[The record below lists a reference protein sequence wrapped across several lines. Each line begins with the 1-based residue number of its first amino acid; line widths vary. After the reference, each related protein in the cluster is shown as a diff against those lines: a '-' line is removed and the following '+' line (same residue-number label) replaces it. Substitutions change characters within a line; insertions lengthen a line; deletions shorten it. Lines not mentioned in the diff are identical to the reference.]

1 MTKTNLQN
9 LENEKLNLTFYQ
21 RNVLVVAKELL
32 GKVFV
37 KNEDNKILSGKIVEV
52 EAYEGKTDQAS
63 HSYNGKTKRN
73 EVMFEAGG
81 LLYVY
86 FTYGVHFCANVVTGK
101 KNEGNAVLLR
111 GLEPL
116 TGIEIMAK
124 RRFGKTELSDKELMN
139 LTNGPGKICQ
149 AFSIGRKEN
158 GENLTNEKIYILNR
172 TKINKSKIIETT
184 RIGIKKSSE
193 LLWRFYI
200 NGNEYVSRK

>member
-1 MTKTNLQN
+1 MTKINLQN
-9 LENEKLNLTFYQ
+9 LGEEKLDLTFYQ
-21 RNVLVVAKELL
+21 RNVLAVAKDLL

-37 KNEDNKILSGKIVEV
+37 KKEDHKILSGKIVEV

-86 FTYGVHFCANVVTGK
+86 FTYGVHFCANIVTGK
-101 KNEGNAVLLR
+101 KDEGNAVLIR
-111 GLEPL
+111 GIEPL
-116 TGIEIMAK
+116 TGIETMAE
-124 RRFGKTELSDKELMN
+124 RRFGKTKLSLKEILN

-149 AFSIGRKEN
+149 AFSIGRAEN
-158 GENLTNEKIYILNR
+158 GEDLTNGKIYILNSP
-172 TKINKSKIIETT
+172 KIAKSKIVETT
-184 RIGIKKSSE
+184 RIGIKKSTE

-200 NGNEYVSRK
+200 KDNKYVSKK